1 MYNLEDGEY
10 LLKLARRNIEFYLET
25 GKQVNINLEEL
36 PDKYKEHAGIFVTL
50 RKNISD
56 NTRNLRGC
64 IGYPLPVF
72 PLYKALIEASISS
85 ATKDFRFS
93 SVELKEMDDLIVEI
107 TILTPPKRIEVSNPK
122 DYPKKIK
129 IGEDGL
135 IVKLGGSSGLLLPQV
150 PVEWKWDAER
160 FLDHTCNKAGLPMD
174 AWREKED
181 IIIEKFQGIIF
192 EEEEPR
198 GKIVQKEIT

>member
-1 MYNLEDGEY
+1 MYDLEDGEY
-10 LLKLARRNIEFYLET
+10 LLRLARRNIEFYLET
-25 GKQVNINLEEL
+25 GNEVNLNLDEL
-36 PDKYKEHAGIFVTL
+36 PEKYKEHAGIFVTL
-50 RKNISD
+50 RKNIPD

-93 SVELKEMDDLIVEI
+93 NVKLKEMDDLIVEI
-107 TILTPPKRIEVSNPK
+107 TILTPPKKIEVSNPK

-135 IVKLGGSSGLLLPQV
+135 IVKFGSFSGLLLPQV

-174 AWREKED
+174 AWRENED
-181 IIIEKFQGIIF
+181 ILIEKFQGIIF

-198 GKIVQKEIT
+198 GKIVQKEIN